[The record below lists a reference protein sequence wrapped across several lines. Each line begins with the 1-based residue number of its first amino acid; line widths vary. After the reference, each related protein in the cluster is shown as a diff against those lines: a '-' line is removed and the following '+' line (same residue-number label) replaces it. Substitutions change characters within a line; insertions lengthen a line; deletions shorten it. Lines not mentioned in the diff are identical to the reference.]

1 MERLTAIFLV
11 SLIISGCGGSSE
23 SPTTN
28 SATSPPISAPKSG
41 DNPGGTVSNPS
52 SVSFDKRNVVSE
64 DSFSNYFSL
73 VLTEDTRIHISVLLD
88 NGLQTL
94 EKTRCAGDADG
105 GFIRVNGSGVACDH
119 RLVMNFEAGE
129 HEVYFNFPNQGSG
142 YFTVDKVNLSEVEIL
157 DADGKGGL
165 PSRPRELLVG
175 GDNQINKDLLFNY
188 FAYTGD
194 AGDRLVINTYL
205 EESIPSIMYT
215 RCRGSG
221 GELDR
226 RKRSAI
232 GISINSNSYN
242 CEDDLD
248 YVLPDSGTYYF
259 HFFFMAPED
268 ITFPVSG
275 YFRVDIQK

>member
-1 MERLTAIFLV
+1 MERLTAIFLI
-11 SLIISGCGGSSE
+11 SLLIFSCGCSSE
-23 SPTTN
+23 SAIPPT
-28 SATSPPISAPKSG
+28 ISEPETG
-41 DNPGGTVSNPS
+41 DNPGGTVGNPS
-52 SVSFDKRNVVSE
+52 SVSFDKRNIVSG

-94 EKTRCAGDADG
+94 EKTRCASDADG
-105 GFIRVNGSGVACDH
+105 GFIRVNGSGAACDH

-129 HEVYFNFPNQGSG
+129 HEIYLNFPNQGNG
-142 YFTVDKVNLSEVEIL
+142 YFTIDKVNLNDIEIL
-157 DADGKGGL
+157 DADGMGGV
-165 PSRPRELLVG
+165 PSKPKEFLVG

-205 EESIPSIMYT
+205 EESIPTIMYT
-215 RCRGSG
+215 RCSSTS

-226 RKRSAI
+226 RKKSAV
-232 GISINSNSYN
+232 GISINSDSYN
-242 CEDDLD
+242 CEDELD
-248 YVLPDSGTYYF
+248 YILPDSGTYYF

-268 ITFPVSG
+268 IAFPVSG
-275 YFRVDIQK
+275 YFRVDIQ